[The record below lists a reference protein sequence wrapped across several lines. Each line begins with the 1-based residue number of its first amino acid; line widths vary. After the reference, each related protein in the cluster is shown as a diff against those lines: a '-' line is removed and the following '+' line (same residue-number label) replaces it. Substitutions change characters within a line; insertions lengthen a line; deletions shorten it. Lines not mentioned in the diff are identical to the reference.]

1 MRCAAQKKSYSRNS
15 CEFHRVKSYT
25 AIYSAGR
32 VSLNNL
38 LRKEA
43 DLQVTLSKNLSSVL
57 MLFLVLLTAHAVS
70 AMPSQGVAQTQDVF
84 NTGRASVLQIRTIL
98 KGSTSQSSTGSGFYV
113 SDDGLVITN
122 YHVISSHAL
131 EPKIYALE
139 GVGSDGQGGE
149 LTLLA
154 VDVLHDLALL
164 QQKGGRFPYLRF
176 HKDNLAKGT
185 RGFSFGNPQD
195 IGLTIVEGTY
205 NGLRDHSFYDTIH
218 FTGAINSGMSGG
230 PVVTKAGN
238 VFGINVATMVNGQLI
253 GFLVPAHFAS
263 ELVERWRTKPI
274 VPLEFQPEIAL
285 QLSAHSDALLKRVM
299 SAQMPI
305 QRLGNYSAPDQLDPY
320 MRCWANSNRDPK
332 KFYEAS
338 TYYCGGSASVFVDQD
353 VSAGNVSFT
362 HDLVQGDA
370 LDPFRF
376 GTVLESNFKYTASGW
391 GEGNSKHFTKYAC
404 QDSVVNLH
412 DMRVKAA
419 LCLREYRMFPGLY
432 DVILRLS
439 TLREDTRA
447 LQTKLNLRGVNYD
460 SGMAFVKHYM
470 DAIRWND

>member
-1 MRCAAQKKSYSRNS
+1 MQVSISRPS
-15 CEFHRVKSYT
+15 
-25 AIYSAGR
+25 SA
-32 VSLNNL
+32 
-38 LRKEA
+38 
-43 DLQVTLSKNLSSVL
+43 VL
-57 MLFLVLLTAHAVS
+57 MLLLLWFTANAVY
-70 AMPSQGVAQTQDVF
+70 AMPTEGVAQTQDVF
-84 NTGRASVLQIRTIL
+84 NTGRASVVQIRTIL

-113 SDDGLVITN
+113 SANGLVITN
-122 YHVISSHAL
+122 YHVVSSHAL

-139 GVGSDGQGGE
+139 GVGSDGQSGE

-164 QQKGGRFPYLRF
+164 QQKGSRFPYLRF
-176 HKDNLAKGT
+176 NTDNLAKGT

-263 ELVERWRTKPI
+263 ELVERWRAKPI
-274 VPLEFQPEIAL
+274 IPLEFQPEIAL
-285 QLSAHSDALLKRVM
+285 QISAHSDALLQRVM

-305 QRLGNYSAPDQLDPY
+305 QRLGGYSAPDQLDPY
-320 MRCWANSNRDPK
+320 MRCWANSDRNPK
-332 KFYEAS
+332 KFYETS

-353 VSAGNVSFT
+353 VSAGSVSFT

-376 GTVLESNFKYTASGW
+376 GMVLESNFKYTASGW

-404 QDSVVNLH
+404 RDSVVNLH